1 MLKMLVA
8 VLAVA
13 LLSFMTA
20 GAREASA
27 GGACHG
33 VPVTEGSGTA
43 VEMTSGCFTPT
54 ILRVQAG
61 ETVTWTNGSLQQH
74 TVTGANVGWGDFTEL
89 APGESVTHEF
99 TSAGAYAYYC
109 FLHPGMV
116 GTVVVEDAAQASA
129 AAGNVG
135 VAAVTEA
142 SRSSAGDR
150 VLPAMAIVSGL
161 LIALAVVTG
170 AIGYALGRRRVPS

>member
-1 MLKMLVA
+1 
-8 VLAVA
+8 
-13 LLSFMTA
+13 
-20 GAREASA
+20 
-27 GGACHG
+27 
-33 VPVTEGSGTA
+33 
-43 VEMTSGCFTPT
+43 
-54 ILRVQAG
+54 
-61 ETVTWTNGSLQQH
+61 
-74 TVTGANVGWGDFTEL
+74 
-89 APGESVTHEF
+89 
-99 TSAGAYAYYC
+99 
-109 FLHPGMV
+109 MV